1 MRFGGNGE
9 HGEGDNGG
17 GMCGSRGGGGEV
29 EVSTL
34 TAEVRG
40 GGRWCGNRRDGGGV
54 ENGY

>member
-34 TAEVRG
+34 MAEVRG

-54 ENGY
+54 EKGY